1 MVDHTRR
8 DGPCSSRINCH
19 LEGTAE
25 KKNQCY
31 CDKINIPQCGVV
43 IHIYRRCHQT
53 SRINS
58 FVLEQEV
65 IHSA

>member
-25 KKNQCY
+25 KK
-31 CDKINIPQCGVV
+31 KINVTVTKSTYPSVV
-43 IHIYRRCHQT
+43 
-53 SRINS
+53 
-58 FVLEQEV
+58 
-65 IHSA
+65 